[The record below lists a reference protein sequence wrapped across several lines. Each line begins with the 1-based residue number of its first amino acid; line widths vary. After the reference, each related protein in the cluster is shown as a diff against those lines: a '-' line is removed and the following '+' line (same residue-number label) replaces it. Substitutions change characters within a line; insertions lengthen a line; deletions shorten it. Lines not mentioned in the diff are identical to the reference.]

1 MIRDH
6 LGDAEVE
13 DLELRASVRVGDE
26 DVRRIEV
33 AVHDSLRVRE
43 GHRVGHGIEQA
54 QHLLNGPPLF
64 AALAARAE
72 LLGEG
77 VTLEPL
83 EHHVRHERADRG
95 RHRRAR
101 GDGAGDVER
110 ASRQAIMDLALV
122 AKAPDERLDERRPEL
137 RLELEA
143 LDGDRLVEPDVLAPV
158 DDAEPALSDDTI
170 HPELSVENLPHQ
182 AVDVLRSHGRDY
194 TQVGAL
200 GDPQQDGGG
209 RKLGRSTLNWAA
221 MRTGCEEGRW
231 LFASDLVTVRDMSDE
246 GGSADLAERATRLAS
261 AGAVGASVAHE
272 LRNALAVA
280 ESSLFLARRDLEDRD
295 KLVRHL
301 DKVTVEIRRAQ
312 RVIGAVLG
320 LARGETVTLE
330 PADVASLVDGARRAV
345 VLPTNVTFS
354 VSIEPSDLVIRCDA
368 VLLER
373 VLANLYL
380 NAIDA
385 LATRGRGAVATH
397 VWRGT
402 DRVNVAVDDDGPGIQ
417 PDVARRIFDPLF
429 TTKATGMGLGLA
441 LCREVVHAHGGEI
454 SATQAPGGGARF
466 AFWIPF

>member
-1 MIRDH
+1 M
-6 LGDAEVE
+6 GTV
-13 DLELRASVRVGDE
+13 
-26 DVRRIEV
+26 
-33 AVHDSLRVRE
+33 
-43 GHRVGHGIEQA
+43 
-54 QHLLNGPPLF
+54 
-64 AALAARAE
+64 
-72 LLGEG
+72 
-77 VTLEPL
+77 
-83 EHHVRHERADRG
+83 
-95 RHRRAR
+95 
-101 GDGAGDVER
+101 
-110 ASRQAIMDLALV
+110 
-122 AKAPDERLDERRPEL
+122 
-137 RLELEA
+137 
-143 LDGDRLVEPDVLAPV
+143 
-158 DDAEPALSDDTI
+158 
-170 HPELSVENLPHQ
+170 
-182 AVDVLRSHGRDY
+182 
-194 TQVGAL
+194 
-200 GDPQQDGGG
+200 
-209 RKLGRSTLNWAA
+209 
-221 MRTGCEEGRW
+221 CEEGRW
-231 LFASDLVTVRDMSDE
+231 LFASDLVTVLDMSDE
-246 GGSADLAERATRLAS
+246 GGSADLAERATRLAT

-280 ESSLFLARRDLEDRD
+280 ESSLFLARRDLDDRD

-354 VSIEPSDLVIRCDA
+354 VSIEPPDLTIRCDA

-441 LCREVVHAHGGEI
+441 LCREVVRAHGGEI

-466 AFWIPF
+466 AFWIPV